1 MDKRQVVVIHGGESF
16 DTYEDYIA
24 WLEKQEAVLF
34 PEERKGWRKGLQ
46 EALGEGYEVVLMRM
60 PNGQNAKYREWKL
73 WFDKHVPLLAPEI
86 ILVGHSLG
94 GVFLAKY
101 LDEVTLPRKIIG
113 VFLVAAPYGNG
124 PDYSLADFA
133 LTGNLQHLWAQ
144 CGNVF
149 LYHST
154 DDPIVPFS
162 DLAAYQAQ
170 LPFARAS
177 IYADRGHFLD
187 ETFPELVADIRSL
200 G

>member
-1 MDKRQVVVIHGGESF
+1 MRQVVVVHGGESF
-16 DTYEDYIA
+16 DTYEEYLA
-24 WLEKQEAVLF
+24 WLESQEVTLF

-60 PNGQNAKYREWKL
+60 PSGQNAKYKEWKL
-73 WFDKHVPLLAPEI
+73 WFDKHVPLMAPEI

-101 LDEVTLPRKIIG
+101 LDEVTLPKKILG

-124 PDYSLADFA
+124 PDYSLADFT
-133 LTGNLQHLWAQ
+133 LVGKTLQNLWTQ
-144 CGNVF
+144 CGTVV

-154 DDPIVPFS
+154 DDQVVPFS
-162 DLAAYQAQ
+162 DLAAYQVQ

-177 IYADRGHFLD
+177 IFGDRGHFLSD
-187 ETFPELVADIRSL
+187 TFPELVADIRAL